1 MNNTPLVSIV
11 IPCRNEKIYIS
22 KCLDSIIASGYPK
35 ELLEVLVVDGM
46 SEDGTRNIVE
56 IYTQRYPFIR
66 LLDNPKKNTPSALNI
81 GIKNA
86 IGEIIVRLD
95 AHSTYP
101 ANYISTCVKYL
112 ESMPVD
118 VVGGPVITK
127 PGANTLIARSIALA
141 TSHPFGVGNS
151 KFRTSIQEGYVDTV
165 PFGAY
170 WRTLFDKIG
179 LFDEQLVRNQDNE
192 LSSRIIKNGGKIYST
207 PELTAYYY
215 NQATM
220 SGFLKQAI
228 KTGMWNVL
236 TIKINPAAFRWRHF
250 IPFIFLTV
258 LLMLGFLAPHHT
270 GAKLAFLALIGLYSC
285 AAGASAFQIGLKSSM
300 IYFIILPFIF
310 FLYHVSYGLGTWVGL
325 FRMVFTKWKI

>member
-1 MNNTPLVSIV
+1 MNDDKLVSIV
-11 IPCRNEKIYIS
+11 IPCRNEEKYIAN
-22 KCLDSIIASGYPK
+22 CLDSIVSSDYPNGQ
-35 ELLEVLVVDGM
+35 LEVLVADGM
-46 SEDGTRNIVE
+46 SDDGTRNIVE
-56 IYTQRYPFIR
+56 IYTQKYPFIR
-66 LLDNPKKNTPSALNI
+66 LLNNPKRITPSALNI

-86 IGEIIVRLD
+86 RGEIIVRLD

-118 VVGGPVITK
+118 VVGGPVLTK

-151 KFRTSIQEGYVDTV
+151 RFRTSIQAGYVDTV

-170 WRTLFDKIG
+170 RREVFDKIG
-179 LFDEQLVRNQDNE
+179 LFDEQLIRNQDNE
-192 LSSRIIKNGGKIYST
+192 LSSRIIKNGGKIYFT
-207 PELTAYYY
+207 PDMTAYYY
-215 NQATM
+215 NQATL
-220 SGFLKQAI
+220 GGLLKQAS

-258 LLMLGFLAPHHT
+258 LSVLGFLAPLHT
-270 GAKLAFLALIGLYSC
+270 GAQLAFLTLIGLYSC

-300 IYFIILPFIF
+300 IYFVILPFIF